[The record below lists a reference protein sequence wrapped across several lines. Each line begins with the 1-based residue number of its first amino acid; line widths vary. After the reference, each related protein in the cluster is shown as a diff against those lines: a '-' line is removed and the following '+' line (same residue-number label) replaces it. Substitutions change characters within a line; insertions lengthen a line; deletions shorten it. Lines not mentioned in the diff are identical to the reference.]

1 MRHIGK
7 LNGVRFIKYVFLI
20 SFSLASWLRRTTQ
33 AEACPWFK
41 GFYPANNFFKREVI
55 MIPALK
61 KEYYPESMPE
71 PYKWQEYERLKI
83 DIIKKARTH
92 SEYQELCLKLL
103 DEMGL

>member
-1 MRHIGK
+1 
-7 LNGVRFIKYVFLI
+7 
-20 SFSLASWLRRTTQ
+20 
-33 AEACPWFK
+33 
-41 GFYPANNFFKREVI
+41 

-92 SEYQELCLKLL
+92 EEYEQMNRELL
-103 DEMGL
+103 DKLGL

>member
-1 MRHIGK
+1 
-7 LNGVRFIKYVFLI
+7 
-20 SFSLASWLRRTTQ
+20 LRRTTQ

-41 GFYPANNFFKREVI
+41 GFYPANNFKLEVI

-61 KEYYPESMPE
+61 KEYYPEPLPE

-92 SEYQELCLKLL
+92 SEYEELNRKLL
-103 DEMGL
+103 DKFGL